1 MARATT
7 RPTTDM
13 VCGIWYLKTK
23 PAASVPWQ
31 LSNLMNLLLDPD
43 FRLFAISMIIALL
56 LAVAVAE
63 ILAQRKHRL
72 ALQSLRVGRDCHP
85 KGGHQ

>member
-1 MARATT
+1 M
-7 RPTTDM
+7 
-13 VCGIWYLKTK
+13 
-23 PAASVPWQ
+23 S
-31 LSNLMNLLLDPD
+31 LLLDPD

-72 ALQSLRVGRDCHP
+72 ALQALRTGRDVQ
-85 KGGHQ
+85 KGSHQ

>member
-1 MARATT
+1 
-7 RPTTDM
+7 
-13 VCGIWYLKTK
+13 
-23 PAASVPWQ
+23 
-31 LSNLMNLLLDPD
+31 MNLLLDPD

-72 ALQSLRVGRDCHP
+72 ALQALRTGRDCHQ
-85 KGGHQ
+85 KGGTK

>member
-1 MARATT
+1 MARATIQ
-7 RPTTDM
+7 PSTTT
-13 VCGIWYLKTK
+13 VRHSG

-31 LSNLMNLLLDPD
+31 LSNLMNLLLDPE
-43 FRLFAISMIIALL
+43 FQRWLGSMFLAFLV
-56 LAVAVAE
+56 AVAVAE

-72 ALQSLRVGRDCHP
+72 ALQALRTGRDCHP